1 MDLNTGLVWEKL
13 SDDGTVHDKDNL
25 YTWADAFTGHV
36 ATLNAMNFAGHDDWR
51 LPNVRELQSIV
62 NYQSF
67 NPTVSSAFNTNCV
80 PGCHATTCSCTASGD
95 YWSSTSSISDPS
107 SAWYVGFLYGAVDAF
122 GMSGGKSG
130 TASVRAVRNGST
142 STSSTTTTTLP
153 RADCDRELVAPT
165 FASIDCRLAA
175 LIGRIRSSTD
185 IRRQQGPLAGQLTKA
200 QRRMEG
206 GESLCSSS
214 AAKHARRHL
223 TQAIRKMIQ
232 YGQRL
237 GSKPARRSMPRELRT
252 ELMAAGDA
260 IETDLR
266 SLRGKLRCPDDAL
279 GA

>member
-1 MDLNTGLVWEKL
+1 
-13 SDDGTVHDKDNL
+13 
-25 YTWADAFTGHV
+25 
-36 ATLNAMNFAGHDDWR
+36 
-51 LPNVRELQSIV
+51 
-62 NYQSF
+62 
-67 NPTVSSAFNTNCV
+67 
-80 PGCHATTCSCTASGD
+80 
-95 YWSSTSSISDPS
+95 
-107 SAWYVGFLYGAVDAF
+107 
-122 GMSGGKSG
+122 
-130 TASVRAVRNGST
+130 
-142 STSSTTTTTLP
+142 
-153 RADCDRELVAPT
+153 PT

-237 GSKPARRSMPRELRT
+237 GSKPARRSMPSELRT

-266 SLRGKLRCPDDAL
+266 SLRGKRSEEHTSELQSR
-279 GA
+279 